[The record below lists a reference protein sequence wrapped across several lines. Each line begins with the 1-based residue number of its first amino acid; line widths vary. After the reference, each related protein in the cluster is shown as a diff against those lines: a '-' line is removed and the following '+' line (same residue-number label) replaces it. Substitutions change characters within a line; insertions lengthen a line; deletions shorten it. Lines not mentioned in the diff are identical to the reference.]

1 MPCGPS
7 AIPASTSPTIAGRR
21 SFSAIRGARISA
33 RIRIAKARVD
43 PLVIWWTIVSSTPE
57 E

>member
-1 MPCGPS
+1 MRPQRHPGQHQPDH
-7 AIPASTSPTIAGRR
+7 RRQR

-43 PLVIWWTIVSSTPE
+43 PLVIWWMIVSSTPE